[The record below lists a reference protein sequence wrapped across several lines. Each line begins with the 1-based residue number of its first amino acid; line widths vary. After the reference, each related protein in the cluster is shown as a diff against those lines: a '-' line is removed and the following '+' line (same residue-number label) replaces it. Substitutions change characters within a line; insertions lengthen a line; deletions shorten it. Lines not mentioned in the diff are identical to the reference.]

1 MSQSTLPHVLLVDDE
16 DSFRLSIEMALKM
29 SNDFIVQSCDSGQSA
44 VEILKKEA
52 FDVILLD
59 YRMSEMSGLD
69 VMEWMHSQKILTPV
83 ILVTAAGSETVAI
96 EAMKLGAYDYIRK
109 DQLDI
114 DRLSLAVKSAHER
127 YLYRKQ
133 MLDRQAEERMLQ
145 EKQQELD
152 SLQMFHSTVNS
163 VGQLVERSL
172 ADLSAS
178 LARFEKELLKA
189 VKEGNE
195 AQCTM
200 VFKEVKQ
207 GIDIVA
213 SGVGS
218 MRNLS
223 TMVTRKLDDIHI
235 APGHHLD

>member
-1 MSQSTLPHVLLVDDE
+1 
-16 DSFRLSIEMALKM
+16 
-29 SNDFIVQSCDSGQSA
+29 
-44 VEILKKEA
+44 
-52 FDVILLD
+52 
-59 YRMSEMSGLD
+59 
-69 VMEWMHSQKILTPV
+69 
-83 ILVTAAGSETVAI
+83 
-96 EAMKLGAYDYIRK
+96 
-109 DQLDI
+109 
-114 DRLSLAVKSAHER
+114 
-127 YLYRKQ
+127 
-133 MLDRQAEERMLQ
+133 
-145 EKQQELD
+145 
-152 SLQMFHSTVNS
+152 MFHSTVNS